1 MSVTVK
7 TENSL
12 KERMFIYTLSSE
24 AKCYIIPKYGFSQ
37 KQAAVIFRYGSCDIN
52 FSACGNKISH
62 PLGTAHFLE
71 HKMFQKKN
79 VDFFTEFLKNGADS
93 NAFTDANKTA
103 YYFSCRE
110 NFYNNFESLLK
121 MVTEEYFDDESVERE
136 KGIIGQEI
144 AMYDDDPNWA
154 AYFNMLKKL
163 YKKNPVRYGIAGTE
177 ESIRKIC
184 ADTLS
189 QAYNAFYTPRNMTI
203 VVCGDVDCKKVF
215 ETAEKMV
222 KERESDV
229 VREEYKETDIIGNN
243 FVSKKMGLSVPVFN
257 IGFRHSPGEN
267 GVKQIY
273 GYKMLLD
280 IIAGESSKS
289 YEKAFVRELV
299 SQPLGLQY
307 VWGGGVS
314 LSVISGQSGD
324 ARKLGNGII
333 REINCLKKSGIDNET
348 FKRIKKK
355 HLGRFTRGFNSID
368 AICMAQTELCGLN
381 SDLFDSY
388 NVIKNMDKDY
398 IETLLTS
405 FNSNCAVLSVVE

>member
-1 MSVTVK
+1 
-7 TENSL
+7 
-12 KERMFIYTLSSE
+12 
-24 AKCYIIPKYGFSQ
+24 
-37 KQAAVIFRYGSCDIN
+37 
-52 FSACGNKISH
+52 
-62 PLGTAHFLE
+62 
-71 HKMFQKKN
+71 
-79 VDFFTEFLKNGADS
+79 
-93 NAFTDANKTA
+93 
-103 YYFSCRE
+103 
-110 NFYNNFESLLK
+110 
-121 MVTEEYFDDESVERE
+121 
-136 KGIIGQEI
+136 
-144 AMYDDDPNWA
+144 
-154 AYFNMLKKL
+154 
-163 YKKNPVRYGIAGTE
+163 
-177 ESIRKIC
+177 
-184 ADTLS
+184 
-189 QAYNAFYTPRNMTI
+189 
-203 VVCGDVDCKKVF
+203 
-215 ETAEKMV
+215 
-222 KERESDV
+222 
-229 VREEYKETDIIGNN
+229 
-243 FVSKKMGLSVPVFN
+243 MGLSVPVFN